1 MEIEDVEDKDVMT
14 CEKNDT
20 SDLPQ
25 QQSKRRLKQQEKRIR
40 IKKKSKSKFAGL
52 IVKGVPSLWF
62 EVEIDVVSIVD
73 DMKQSKMF
81 VNCLSKCNI
90 FVINYQLNLL
100 FTNYL
105 WLQFKVKYD
114 FSLTE
119 CITKKEMEIDTRSI
133 KYFG

>member
-52 IVKGVPSLWF
+52 IVEGVPSLWL

-81 VNCLSKCNI
+81 VNCLSKCNM
-90 FVINYQLNLL
+90 FVIDYQLNLL

-105 WLQFKVKYD
+105 WLQFKVKCD
-114 FSLTE
+114 FSLSE
-119 CITKKEMEIDTRSI
+119 CMTKKKWR
-133 KYFG
+133 